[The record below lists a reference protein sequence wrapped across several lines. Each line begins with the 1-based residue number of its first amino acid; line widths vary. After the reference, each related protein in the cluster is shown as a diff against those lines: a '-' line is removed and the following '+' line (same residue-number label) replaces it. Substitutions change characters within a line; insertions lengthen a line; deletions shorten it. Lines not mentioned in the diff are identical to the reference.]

1 MTSHF
6 IVFLETN
13 SIQRL
18 SFFLKITRYKANF
31 FTPYSGNL
39 SLSMRET
46 FLLLSPWLKDTEPR
60 KPWWIL
66 LPIWFQFRP
75 SPFPQDVSLWKT
87 RTVLTTKSHGKPIR
101 ATLIIN
107 SPTTTCWPFNS
118 SVTQWN
124 PNSHLQMSFD
134 VGTGLARVHACREPS
149 DAATALLP
157 LPQDKTWAEGSSQK
171 WSSIVI
177 RGSWSTWKKGINFQ
191 DSKGR

>member
-6 IVFLETN
+6 IVILETN

-31 FTPYSGNL
+31 FTAYSGNL

-46 FLLLSPWLKDTEPR
+46 SLLLPGIWELKDTEPR
-60 KPWWIL
+60 KPRWIL
-66 LPIWFQFRP
+66 LPVWLQFRP
-75 SPFPQDVSLWKT
+75 SPFPQDMSLWKT

-107 SPTTTCWPFNS
+107 NPTMACWPFNS

-134 VGTGLARVHACREPS
+134 VGTRLARVHTCREPS

-157 LPQDKTWAEGSSQK
+157 QDKTWAEGSSQE
-171 WSSIVI
+171 WSSSI
-177 RGSWSTWKKGINFQ
+177 RRSWTT
-191 DSKGR
+191 